1 MNDDGLVVSGGGDGG
16 ASAGDGVVGAAVG
29 LGLDVPLGLAD
40 DRILTWSAGVVDS
53 CLAGGLAI
61 SLAVAVAVLSMLVA
75 VYDDAGC
82 TVDMDTTLDAMTEFG
97 ISVAIR

>member
-53 CLAGGLAI
+53 CLAGGLA
-61 SLAVAVAVLSMLVA
+61 SNLAVAVAVLSIL
-75 VYDDAGC
+75 
-82 TVDMDTTLDAMTEFG
+82 TTIYMKLG
-97 ISVAIR
+97 VLSI